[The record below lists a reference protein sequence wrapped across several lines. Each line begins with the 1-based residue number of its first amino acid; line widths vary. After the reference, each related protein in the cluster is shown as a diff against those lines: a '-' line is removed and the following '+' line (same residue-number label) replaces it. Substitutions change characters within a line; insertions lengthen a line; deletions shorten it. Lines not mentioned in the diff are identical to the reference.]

1 MKLKNLSWNQYFEM
15 ALTTQ
20 MHYLDKLCL
29 IKENHQKYLLT
40 SNSLLYLLNPTLLLD
55 KNPEI
60 ILDSNLENI
69 KKEFSKSIPSLVLC
83 SDSFHKIEFLNKL
96 INSLQNPII
105 FVDMDLLYSGYI
117 ESKMIQKRENL
128 VIFQPNKQNWEKK
141 LSEII
146 TKGSKKEFLIIID
159 SFNGIYNLFDD
170 LESARFV
177 NSCIMLLS
185 SLGKQSNSTVV
196 ITAMARK
203 KDNNEWILSPGGK
216 HIMKSPKLN
225 IYFLKKIQNHLKIR
239 MID

>member
-1 MKLKNLSWNQYFEM
+1 MV
-15 ALTTQ
+15 
-20 MHYLDKLCL
+20 
-29 IKENHQKYLLT
+29 
-40 SNSLLYLLNPTLLLD
+40 LD

-60 ILDSNLENI
+60 ILDDNLEKIQN
-69 KKEFSKSIPSLVLC
+69 EFRKNVPSLVLC

-96 INSLQNPII
+96 INSVENPII

-128 VIFQPNKQNWEKK
+128 VIFQPNKLNWEKE

-146 TKGSKKEFLIIID
+146 TKGSKSEFLIIID

-185 SLGKQSNSTVV
+185 SLGNQSNSTIL

-203 KDNNEWILSPGGK
+203 KDNNQWTLSPGGK
-216 HIMKSPKLN
+216 HILKSAK
-225 IYFLKKIQNHLKIR
+225 IGVYFLKKIQNDLKIKS
-239 MID
+239 IDV

>member
-1 MKLKNLSWNQYFEM
+1 M
-15 ALTTQ
+15 
-20 MHYLDKLCL
+20 
-29 IKENHQKYLLT
+29 
-40 SNSLLYLLNPTLLLD
+40 LLD

-69 KKEFSKSIPSLVLC
+69 KSEFRKNIPSLVLC
-83 SDSFHKIEFLNKL
+83 SNSFHKIEFLDKL
-96 INSLQNPII
+96 INSVENSII

-117 ESKMIQKRENL
+117 ESKIIQKRENL

-203 KDNNEWILSPGGK
+203 KDNDEWILSPGGK
-216 HIMKSPKLN
+216 HIMKSPESN
-225 IYFLKKIQNHLKIR
+225 VYFLKKIQNDLKIK
-239 MID
+239 MIKQ

>member
-1 MKLKNLSWNQYFEM
+1 M
-15 ALTTQ
+15 
-20 MHYLDKLCL
+20 
-29 IKENHQKYLLT
+29 
-40 SNSLLYLLNPTLLLD
+40 LD

-60 ILDSNLENI
+60 ILDDNLEKIQN
-69 KKEFSKSIPSLVLC
+69 EFRKNVPSLVLC

-96 INSLQNPII
+96 INSVENPII

-146 TKGSKKEFLIIID
+146 TKVSKKEFLIIID

-216 HIMKSPKLN
+216 HIMKSPKSN

-239 MID
+239 KIDQ

>member
-1 MKLKNLSWNQYFEM
+1 M
-15 ALTTQ
+15 
-20 MHYLDKLCL
+20 
-29 IKENHQKYLLT
+29 
-40 SNSLLYLLNPTLLLD
+40 LD

-60 ILDSNLENI
+60 ILDDNLEKIQN
-69 KKEFSKSIPSLVLC
+69 KFRKNVPSLVLC

-96 INSLQNPII
+96 INSVENPII

-128 VIFQPNKQNWEKK
+128 VIFQPNKLNWEKE

-146 TKGSKKEFLIIID
+146 TKGSKSEFLIIID

-185 SLGKQSNSTVV
+185 SLGNQSNSTIL

-203 KDNNEWILSPGGK
+203 KDNNQWTLSPGGK
-216 HIMKSPKLN
+216 HILKSAK
-225 IYFLKKIQNHLKIR
+225 IGVYFLKKIQNDLKIKS
-239 MID
+239 IDV

>member
-1 MKLKNLSWNQYFEM
+1 M
-15 ALTTQ
+15 
-20 MHYLDKLCL
+20 
-29 IKENHQKYLLT
+29 
-40 SNSLLYLLNPTLLLD
+40 LLD

-60 ILDSNLENI
+60 ILESNLENI
-69 KKEFSKSIPSLVLC
+69 KNEFSKGIPSLILC

-96 INSLQNPII
+96 INSVQNPII

-146 TKGSKKEFLIIID
+146 TKVSKKEFLIIID

-216 HIMKSPKLN
+216 HIMKSPKSN

-239 MID
+239 KIDQ

>member
-1 MKLKNLSWNQYFEM
+1 MV
-15 ALTTQ
+15 
-20 MHYLDKLCL
+20 
-29 IKENHQKYLLT
+29 
-40 SNSLLYLLNPTLLLD
+40 LD

-60 ILDSNLENI
+60 ILDDNLENI
-69 KKEFSKSIPSLVLC
+69 QNEFRKNVPSLVLC
-83 SDSFHKIEFLNKL
+83 SNSFHKIEFLNKL
-96 INSLQNPII
+96 INSVENPII

-128 VIFQPNKQNWEKK
+128 VIFQPNKLNWEKK

-146 TKGSKKEFLIIID
+146 IKGSKEEFLIIID

-185 SLGKQSNSTVV
+185 SLGKQSNSTIV

-216 HIMKSPKLN
+216 HIFKSAKTEV
-225 IYFLKKIQNHLKIR
+225 YSLKKIQNDLKIR
-239 MID
+239 IIDV